1 VSVEYVKDM
10 HKGDSVEVRVES
22 LGGKSFTASITR
34 FTDKV
39 ALDTRTMITEVEVP
53 NPKLELMPGMY
64 ATVVLKVEK
73 RSQALAVPIEAVSE
87 GKTPTVY
94 VVRPNGEVEERTIT
108 LGVETATKY
117 EVLSG
122 LNEGDLVI
130 IGDRSQVQP
139 GSKVEAKRIDLAA
152 AQ

>member
-1 VSVEYVKDM
+1 
-10 HKGDSVEVRVES
+10 
-22 LGGKSFTASITR
+22 
-34 FTDKV
+34 
-39 ALDTRTMITEVEVP
+39 
-53 NPKLELMPGMY
+53 
-64 ATVVLKVEK
+64 VVLKVEK
-73 RSQALAVPIEAVSE
+73 RSQALAVLIEAVSE